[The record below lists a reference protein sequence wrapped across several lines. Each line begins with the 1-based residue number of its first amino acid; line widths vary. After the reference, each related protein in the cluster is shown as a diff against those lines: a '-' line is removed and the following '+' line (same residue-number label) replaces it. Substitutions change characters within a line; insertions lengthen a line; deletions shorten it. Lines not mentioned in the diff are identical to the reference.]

1 MNKTISKTDEVHLLD
16 YLIVLAKRIRLI
28 IYSSAIMTVL
38 TYLILFIQPN
48 EYTSTA
54 RLLPTQQNMTIA
66 GQIIDSLGISSISG
80 AGAANSLGGMA
91 ALMMG
96 VKTPG
101 EIYVGMLTSDPIF
114 DRIIERFNL
123 REQFQK
129 TYIEDVRKRLSGQV
143 NITVGKDGLILIEV
157 TDEDPRQAAKMAN
170 AFTAELDN
178 LLQEMARKEANNYL
192 AFVEKEREQS
202 SINLV
207 KAEEVLRCFSEN
219 TSVLQI
225 DAQTRGMLEYTAN
238 LRATIDAKEVQMKVL
253 RQQVSPSSYDVKL
266 LETELKS
273 LKDTMRETETKANQ
287 NSGADVC
294 LPTSKVPALG
304 LEYFR
309 KVRDAKY
316 QEVIYQMYSKLAEL
330 ARFDAARNVSM
341 IQIVGQAIPPEKRSN
356 KRLFPSIL
364 VGFGTGLLM
373 IFWVFFLELKQRL
386 ESSEGEKKRLDLLRA
401 TLNEF
406 MQPYKR
412 GFTRLKNLLPS
423 RKSSK

>member
-1 MNKTISKTDEVHLLD
+1 MNKNIPETNEVHLLD

-28 IYSSAIMTVL
+28 IYSSALMTVL
-38 TYLILFIQPN
+38 TYIILFILPN

-66 GQIIDSLGISSISG
+66 GQIIDSMGISSISA

-96 VKTPG
+96 TKSPG
-101 EIYVGMLTSDPIF
+101 EIYVAILTSDPIL

-123 REQFQK
+123 REKFSK
-129 TYIEDVRKRLSGQV
+129 TYIEDIRKELSRQV
-143 NITVGKDGLILIEV
+143 NIAAEKEGLIIIEV
-157 TDEDPRQAAKMAN
+157 TDEDPRLAAEMAN

-178 LLQEMARKEANNYL
+178 LLQEMSRKEANNYL
-192 AFVEKEREQS
+192 VFIEKEREQS
-202 SINLV
+202 SMNLV

-225 DAQTRGMLEYTAN
+225 DAQTRGMLEYIAN
-238 LRATIDAKEVQMKVL
+238 LRANIDAKEVQMKVL

-266 LETELKS
+266 LETELKG
-273 LKDTMRETETKANQ
+273 LKETLREIDSKSNQ
-287 NSGADVC
+287 NNGAEVC
-294 LPTSKVPALG
+294 LPTSKVPTLG

-309 KVRDAKY
+309 KVREAKY
-316 QEVIYQMYSKLAEL
+316 QEIIYQMYSKLAEL
-330 ARFDAARNVSM
+330 ARLDAARNVSM
-341 IQIVGQAIPPEKRSN
+341 IQSVGQAIPPEKRSN
-356 KRLFPSIL
+356 KRLFPSIM

-373 IFWVFFLELKQRL
+373 IFYVFFLELKQRM
-386 ESSEGEKKRLDLLRA
+386 ENSEGEKQRLARLLA
-401 TLNEF
+401 LLDEF

-412 GFTRLKNLLPS
+412 SFTRLKNLLPF